1 MNRAALSAWKEKVV
15 ITGIVAINI
24 FLFIISVFR
33 GDLLYN
39 ECAFSL
45 RHLLRDGQWWRLIT
59 SMFLHAD
66 ADHLAGNMLMLYMA
80 GELVEKY
87 MGKTRF
93 VILYFFSGIS
103 GSLLYAAYEF
113 TTGRYVDSIGASG
126 AVFGLIGALLVI
138 VIRNGGSYEDITT
151 GRMGF
156 MIAYMIYMGLRT
168 SNVNNAAHIGGL
180 LSGMMLTV
188 FYMLVGNRKS
198 GRRYG

>member
-1 MNRAALSAWKEKVV
+1 MDKAALSAWKEKVV
-15 ITGIVAINI
+15 IIGIVAINI
-24 FLFIISVFR
+24 FLFIISVFH

-39 ECAFSL
+39 EGAFSL
-45 RHLLRDGQWWRLIT
+45 RYFLRDRQWWRLIT

-66 ADHLAGNMLMLYMA
+66 ADHLAGNMLMLYTA

-87 MGKTRF
+87 MGNRRF
-93 VILYFFSGIS
+93 VTLYFFSGIS
-103 GSLLYAAYEF
+103 GSLLYAIYEF

-126 AVFGLIGALLVI
+126 AIFGLIGALFVI
-138 VIRNGGSYEDITT
+138 VMCNGGKYADITI

-156 MIAYMIYMGLRT
+156 MIAYMIYMGFRT

-180 LSGMMLTV
+180 LGGMMLTAL
-188 FYMLVGNRKS
+188 YMLVGNRKS